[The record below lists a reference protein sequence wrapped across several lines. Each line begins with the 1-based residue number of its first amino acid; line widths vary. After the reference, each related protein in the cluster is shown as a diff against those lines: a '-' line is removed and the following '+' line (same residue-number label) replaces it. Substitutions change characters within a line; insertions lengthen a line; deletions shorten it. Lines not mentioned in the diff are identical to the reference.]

1 MAATVSWEGLRDL
14 ATFRA
19 ERGSAISVYLD
30 LDPSVSPTAGARRS
44 RSASTSSPAGMTR
57 AAGRRRA
64 TSGTSRSWSTTTCAT
79 SLSCSTGRFG
89 GSAAPAWCS
98 SARKTRGPRSR
109 TSSPTRCAARS
120 SGGRPPRHTRA
131 RPSCC
136 RRSSRCSSAGA
147 RRRKRTPPS
156 AGARKQAETA
166 GRQRAGRRRSK
177 RRRTAASSSCSSRT
191 VSTTPRGSARSAGGS
206 ARRAG
211 SARSTGRRWRR
222 AATASTSPSTRRSP
236 TAALCERCASAM
248 TSSRSRA
255 SARYCA
261 TEAPAAGLPVSGIL
275 RLMASLART
284 ILEDH
289 LERGDLVPGQE
300 IALRVD
306 QTLAQDATG
315 TMACMQFELFDVDRV
330 QVETAVV
337 YVDHN
342 ILQIDFKN
350 PDDHRFLQGM
360 AARYGLWFS
369 RPGNGICHYVHCERF
384 ATPGKT
390 LIGADSHTTQSG
402 SCAMIAIGAGGL
414 AVPVCMAGHPFEL
427 PCPKIVGVF
436 LENELVRPWI
446 QAKDVILELL
456 RRRGVRGGRGCVF
469 EFTGPGVH
477 TLSYTERGTI
487 ANMIAELGATGA
499 VFPAD
504 DETRAWL
511 DEQQRSDDFVEMA
524 TGDTGDF
531 DEEEHI
537 DLAALVPLVSK
548 PSSPGNVVPVEE
560 LVGTEL
566 TQVCIGSS
574 VNSSYADLAVCGSVL
589 RGQQI
594 SEKLVSAT
602 ATPGSR
608 QILDQITRSGTYID
622 LLMAGVRMLEPAC
635 GPCVGM
641 GQAPPSGSNSLRTFN
656 RNFRGRSGTAED
668 NVYLCSPAVAAASM
682 LTGEIADPRELAVP
696 ELPARPSARPAVVQ
710 AHILEPVPAEE
721 AASIQIPRGP
731 NIKPPP
737 EQKPLPD
744 ELELRVLIV
753 APDDI
758 STGDL
763 SPDGATVMAY
773 RSNVPAIAEFTF
785 QHPDKEFPRRAREW
799 GGGFIVAADN
809 YGQASSR
816 AHSSRA

>member
-1 MAATVSWEGLRDL
+1 
-14 ATFRA
+14 
-19 ERGSAISVYLD
+19 
-30 LDPSVSPTAGARRS
+30 
-44 RSASTSSPAGMTR
+44 
-57 AAGRRRA
+57 
-64 TSGTSRSWSTTTCAT
+64 
-79 SLSCSTGRFG
+79 
-89 GSAAPAWCS
+89 
-98 SARKTRGPRSR
+98 
-109 TSSPTRCAARS
+109 
-120 SGGRPPRHTRA
+120 
-131 RPSCC
+131 
-136 RRSSRCSSAGA
+136 
-147 RRRKRTPPS
+147 
-156 AGARKQAETA
+156 
-166 GRQRAGRRRSK
+166 
-177 RRRTAASSSCSSRT
+177 
-191 VSTTPRGSARSAGGS
+191 
-206 ARRAG
+206 
-211 SARSTGRRWRR
+211 
-222 AATASTSPSTRRSP
+222 
-236 TAALCERCASAM
+236 
-248 TSSRSRA
+248 
-255 SARYCA
+255 
-261 TEAPAAGLPVSGIL
+261 
-275 RLMASLART
+275 MASLART
-284 ILEDH
+284 ILEEH
-289 LERGDLVPGQE
+289 LERGELVPGQE

-315 TMACMQFELFDVDRV
+315 TMACMQFELFEVDRV
-330 QVETAVV
+330 QVDTAVV

-350 PDDHRFLQGM
+350 PDDHRFLQAI

-414 AVPVCMAGHPFEL
+414 DVAVCMAGHPFEM

-436 LENELVRPWI
+436 LENELQRPWI

-456 RRRGVRGGRGCVF
+456 RRRGVRGGRGAIF
-469 EFTGPGVH
+469 EFTGPGVA

-511 DEQQRSDDFVEMA
+511 TEQQREDDFTTMD

-537 DLAALVPLVSK
+537 DLAALVPLVAK
-548 PSSPGNVVPVEE
+548 PSSPGNVVSVEE

-574 VNSSYADLAVCGSVL
+574 VNSSYADLAVCGAVL
-589 RGQQI
+589 RGERI

-608 QILDQITRSGTYID
+608 QILDQITRSGTYVD

-656 RNFRGRSGTAED
+656 RNFPGRSGTAD
-668 NVYLCSPAVAAASM
+668 DQVYLCSPAVAGASM
-682 LTGEIADPRELAVP
+682 LTGVISDPRELTPV
-696 ELPARPSARPAVVQ
+696 ELPERPAPRPEVVQ
-710 AHILEPVPAEE
+710 NHILEPVPAEE
-721 AASIQIPRGP
+721 AATIQIPRGP

-737 EQKPLPD
+737 EQKALPD
-744 ELELRVLIV
+744 ELQLRVLIV

-785 QHPDKEFPRRAREW
+785 QHRDKEFPRRAHEW
-799 GGGFIVAADN
+799 GGGFIVAGDN
-809 YGQASSR
+809 YGQGSSR
-816 AHSSRA
+816 EHAALAPAQLGVRAVIAKSFARIHRRNLIAQGIVPLLFQDESDYDKAELGQTWTISRLHAIAEGEDELETVIEGGGTITLTHDLLPREREIVVAGGLIRYLKEQQPANV